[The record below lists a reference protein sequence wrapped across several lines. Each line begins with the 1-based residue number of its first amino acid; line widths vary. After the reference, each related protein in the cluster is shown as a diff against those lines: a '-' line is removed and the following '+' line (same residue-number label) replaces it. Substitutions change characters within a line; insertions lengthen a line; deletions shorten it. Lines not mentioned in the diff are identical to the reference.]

1 MNPYPCHV
9 TALISKLINL
19 FSSKFYSHFLK
30 KKKRMN
36 EKNIHRLS
44 CDIQNWAQL
53 HPASADCAHDDSA
66 AWLKHTCSKFSGLD
80 LICKGTS
87 MSLWSYDD
95 GSLNIELQDS
105 IETSNKF
112 CRAAGTVAS
121 IICAWR
127 KFGVGCP
134 LGRKGLGHVGHQEL
148 HGSHSS
154 VSSSLWGIRNRLF
167 FF

>member
-1 MNPYPCHV
+1 
-9 TALISKLINL
+9 
-19 FSSKFYSHFLK
+19 
-30 KKKRMN
+30 MN
-36 EKNIHRLS
+36 EKNIHFPVIFKIEPS
-44 CDIQNWAQL
+44 CIL
-53 HPASADCAHDDSA
+53 LPLIVLMMTA

-154 VSSSLWGIRNRLF
+154 VRSSLWGIRIRLLF
-167 FF
+167 LREKKICDLFWNTVCRMI